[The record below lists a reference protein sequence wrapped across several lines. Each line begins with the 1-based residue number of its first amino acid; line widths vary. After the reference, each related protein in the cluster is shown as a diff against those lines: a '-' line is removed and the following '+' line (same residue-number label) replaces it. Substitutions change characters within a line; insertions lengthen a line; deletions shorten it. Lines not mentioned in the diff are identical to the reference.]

1 MHTLP
6 ENPKISRDQMALL
19 ASLMKEP
26 ADYYNDKAAAKSSTT
41 PASTTIMRTLK
52 DVNDTFTQNLEGQT
66 RPEATSQKNYEDMMA
81 VKSKGLA
88 DPQETTAMKKATT
101 TRPTRPSL

>member
-26 ADYYNDKAAAKSSTT
+26 ADYYNDKAAATPSTN
-41 PASTTIMRTLK
+41 PASTTISGTLK
-52 DVNDTFTQNLEGQT
+52 DMNDTFTQILEGQT
-66 RPEATSQKNYEDMMA
+66 QSEATSQK
-81 VKSKGLA
+81 KI
-88 DPQETTAMKKATT
+88 
-101 TRPTRPSL
+101 TRT